1 MSPRSSETLID
12 STRRRSERRRRL
24 PGSPCG
30 RGLRRRNAF
39 RASAKECALV
49 ADWACAIRVPSDGHG
64 FGAMALWHGHVQAA
78 AMWLE
83 VALVLFIESKA
94 NAARCGFLIG
104 QPRIVAGIAIR
115 QRRRT
120 APAPLLALPSC
131 LRCCLRRGR
140 PPASVLRVRRS
151 RGGATGSTSHTRR
164 CHPWRLCR
172 LPPRTSTSRRCSGRK
187 PYTPPRTD

>member
-1 MSPRSSETLID
+1 MSPRSSEALID

-30 RGLRRRNAF
+30 RVLRRRKAF
-39 RASAKECALV
+39 RASAKEYALV
-49 ADWACAIRVPSDGHG
+49 ADWACAIIVPSDGHEV
-64 FGAMALWHGHVQAA
+64 GAVALWRSHV
-78 AMWLE
+78 AMRLG
-83 VALVLFIESKA
+83 VVLVLFIESNTKA
-94 NAARCGFLIG
+94 AHHCGFLIG

-151 RGGATGSTSHTRR
+151 RGDATGSTSHTRR